1 MLTLYWRM
9 ADLNG
14 DGKADYIIVD
24 DMTGAA
30 TVYINGGQNSNANL
44 GWNWIPSSE
53 IASGIAPGKT
63 IHFADIDGDGRA
75 DYLSV
80 DARGGVTAY
89 LNGGANSEASLG
101 WLWIPAGKI
110 ASGIGPGS
118 EVRFADIDGD
128 GKADY
133 LVVDKA
139 TGSVTEYLNGGPN
152 SVASGGWVWIDQGK
166 IASGVGAAGQ
176 SIVFGAVSSRG
187 RADYLVIT
195 PGSGAVSLWA
205 NGCDGTVGDGGNEDG
220 GSGGGGGG
228 GGVTST
234 LPPGPITTVV
244 SGITVSDLKQT
255 QFVII
260 ANFDSLHFRLLLM
273 ALRQS

>member
-1 MLTLYWRM
+1 MLTLYTRM

-14 DGKADYIIVD
+14 DGKADYIILD
-24 DMTGAA
+24 DITGAA
-30 TVYINGGQNSNANL
+30 TLYINGGQDSNANL
-44 GWNWIPSSE
+44 GWIWHPRGE

-63 IHFADIDGDGRA
+63 IHFADIDGDGST

-80 DARGGVTAY
+80 DAHGAVTAY
-89 LNGGANSEASLG
+89 LNGGANSEANLG
-101 WLWIPAGKI
+101 WLWMPAGKI
-110 ASGIGPGS
+110 ASGVGPGN
-118 EVRFADIDGD
+118 EIRFADIDGD

-139 TGSVTEYLNGGPN
+139 TDSVTEYLNGGPDSAAN
-152 SVASGGWVWIDQGK
+152 GGWVWINQGK
-166 IASGVGAAGQ
+166 IATGVGAAGQ

-205 NGCDGTVGDGGNEDG
+205 NGCDGTVGNGGNGDS
-220 GSGGGGGG
+220 GSGGGG

-234 LPPGPITTVV
+234 FNPGGVTTVIGGSTV
-244 SGITVSDLKQT
+244 SGPTHSECVTL
-255 QFVII
+255 
-260 ANFDSLHFRLLLM
+260 ANLM
-273 ALRQS
+273 SFK